1 MKKTKILTLVASAAF
16 VNWVVAESPPK
27 PTKPERPEKPSEEKK
42 GVFGEWLDKEGFI
55 TDGPKIKNWIDT
67 DGDRIDDRMQKGP
80 GAPIGEN
87 RPDKEI
93 LRPNKPE
100 QEGEKP
106 ETGGPDPRPFP
117 PKPKPEEGGEK
128 PEPKPRPKPGE
139 GGEKP
144 VIGGPDPR
152 PYLPKPKPGE
162 GGNKPDK
169 DLFGSWLDKD
179 GYITDGP
186 KIENWIDTDGDNI
199 DDRKQKGPGLPK
211 GENRPQKPKPR
222 PLPPKPKPAKPGIAD
237 SNKTDGSS
245 TGRPEIKR
253 PTRPARPELSDD
265 LKGQLD
271 SYKKE
276 HDDLRKALHEK
287 LKALKNPTR
296 DQVKKITK
304 EFHDTNKDRFDA
316 QKELAKSL
324 KDGLKAARP
333 ERPAKPV
340 VPEKVLELRAA
351 HDKVLKSV
359 SESKR
364 EFMSAL
370 SKASKEE
377 RKDLLDGFREQQKK
391 LQEEMKNIQRQIR
404 ESIDKPKT
412 DVIAEKPRV
421 ERRPPHAHALT
432 FLPRLTTVDQ
442 QVARPS

>member
-152 PYLPKPKPGE
+152 PYLP
-162 GGNKPDK
+162 
-169 DLFGSWLDKD
+169 
-179 GYITDGP
+179 
-186 KIENWIDTDGDNI
+186 
-199 DDRKQKGPGLPK
+199 
-211 GENRPQKPKPR
+211 
-222 PLPPKPKPAKPGIAD
+222 
-237 SNKTDGSS
+237 
-245 TGRPEIKR
+245 
-253 PTRPARPELSDD
+253 
-265 LKGQLD
+265 
-271 SYKKE
+271 
-276 HDDLRKALHEK
+276 
-287 LKALKNPTR
+287 
-296 DQVKKITK
+296 
-304 EFHDTNKDRFDA
+304 
-316 QKELAKSL
+316 
-324 KDGLKAARP
+324 
-333 ERPAKPV
+333 
-340 VPEKVLELRAA
+340 
-351 HDKVLKSV
+351 
-359 SESKR
+359 
-364 EFMSAL
+364 
-370 SKASKEE
+370 
-377 RKDLLDGFREQQKK
+377 
-391 LQEEMKNIQRQIR
+391 
-404 ESIDKPKT
+404 
-412 DVIAEKPRV
+412 
-421 ERRPPHAHALT
+421 
-432 FLPRLTTVDQ
+432 
-442 QVARPS
+442 

>member
-1 MKKTKILTLVASAAF
+1 MKQTKILTVLAVAGL
-16 VNWVVAESPPK
+16 VNWVAAESPPQFE
-27 PTKPERPEKPSEEKK
+27 KPERPDKPTDGKK
-42 GVFGEWLDKEGFI
+42 GVFGAWLDKDGFI

-80 GAPIGEN
+80 GAPVGEK
-87 RPDKEI
+87 RPDKESF
-93 LRPNKPE
+93 RPKPGE
-100 QEGEKP
+100 GGEKP
-106 ETGGPDPRPFP
+106 KPRPEP

-186 KIENWIDTDGDNI
+186 KIEDWIDTDRDNI

-211 GENRPQKPKPR
+211 GEKRPQKPKPR

-245 TGRPEIKR
+245 AGRPEIKR

-265 LKGQLD
+265 LKGKLD
-271 SYKKE
+271 SYKQE
-276 HDDLRKALHEK
+276 HADLRKALNDK

-304 EFHDTNKDRFDA
+304 EFHEANKDRFEA
-316 QKELAKSL
+316 QKELAKTL

-333 ERPAKPV
+333 ERPSKPV

-351 HDKVLKSV
+351 HDKVIKSV

-364 EFMSAL
+364 ELMAAL
-370 SKASKEE
+370 AKASKEE
-377 RKDLLDGFREQQKK
+377 RKSLLDGFREEQMK

-404 ESIDKPKT
+404 ESIHATSTDATAVKT
-412 DVIAEKPRV
+412 RV
-421 ERRPPHAHALT
+421 KRRPP
-432 FLPRLTTVDQ
+432 PRPDVSAKTTDR
-442 QVARPS
+442 RPTDR